1 MFRSRLPA
9 GLRLGPRAFAS
20 AREPLSRTGCLRLG
34 PEAFAAPG
42 HSQPLSRA
50 IITAS
55 ARVRAPVL
63 WIAEER

>member
-1 MFRSRLPA
+1 MFRSRLRA
-9 GLRLGPRAFAS
+9 G
-20 AREPLSRTGCLRLG
+20 LRLG
-34 PEAFAAPG
+34 PEAFASDRRPSPPG

>member
-9 GLRLGPRAFAS
+9 GLRLGPRAFVS
-20 AREPLSRTGCLRLG
+20 DRMPSPR
-34 PEAFAAPG
+34 PEAFVSDRRPSPPG
-42 HSQPLSRA
+42 QSQPLSRA